1 MEGALLKYIRR
12 LVWFIASRLLIFTIA
27 VSVLLCA
34 FYMCMNTA
42 NVYIVL
48 SDGLEKRVEVI
59 LTREDAPELNNY
71 FHGDFLSAD
80 PALTAAFDGS
90 SPYVNYNITSFEH
103 ELTVESLWAWP
114 WDSYATC
121 RVVERVPSITG
132 TAIAGRDVSDT
143 VPTWQGR
150 RYNVT
155 LMKTDGRWKIVGM
168 QEEAVI
174 IEATPTPSPEPTP
187 TPVP

>member
-1 MEGALLKYIRR
+1 MHGGNAFEVHSR
-12 LVWFIASRLLIFTIA
+12 LVWFIASRLLIFTIC

-48 SDGLEKRVEVI
+48 SDGLEKRVDVI

-80 PALTAAFDGS
+80 PAPDGGRSTAAR
-90 SPYVNYNITSFEH
+90 PYVNYNITGFEH
-103 ELTVESLWAWP
+103 ELTIESLWAWP

-121 RVVERVPSITG
+121 TVVEAGAVHHRHGHFQHAQRGQPHRAHLAG
-132 TAIAGRDVSDT
+132 KAIQHHA
-143 VPTWQGR
+143 
-150 RYNVT
+150 
-155 LMKTDGRWKIVGM
+155 
-168 QEEAVI
+168 E
-174 IEATPTPSPEPTP
+174 
-187 TPVP
+187 